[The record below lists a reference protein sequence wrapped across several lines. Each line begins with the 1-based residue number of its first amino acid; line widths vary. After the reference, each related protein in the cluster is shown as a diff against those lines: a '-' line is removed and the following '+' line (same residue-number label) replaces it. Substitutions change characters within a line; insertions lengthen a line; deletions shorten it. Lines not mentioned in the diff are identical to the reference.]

1 MKLDVS
7 LVIGRLSALPSRS
20 PIKRLLRAPLQFIP
34 PGLRVPV
41 VGGPLQGKRWIV
53 GSSISRCW
61 LGTYDRPESA
71 LMKHHLRPG
80 SICFDIG
87 AQAGYHT
94 LYASTVVGPSGRV
107 FAFEPAPRN
116 TANIRKH
123 LAMNH
128 LENVTVVEAAVSDFD
143 GISQFDCAS
152 SAVAGRLSPDGGLA
166 VRTITLDGEIER
178 GELPEPDYIKIDAE
192 GAELRILEGARRL
205 LTRRHPTLSIETHQW
220 LPEFPT
226 VRQDCMRFLYQLGY
240 SLKEPDPTDKDSDT
254 HLCALSGLGHPESDG
269 MIGQLTHSD
278 APFLVNNQYVAEM

>member
-7 LVIGRLSALPSRS
+7 CVLGRLSAMPSRS
-20 PIKRLLRAPLQFIP
+20 PLKRLLRAPLQFIP
-34 PGLRVPV
+34 PGLKVPV
-41 VGGPLQGKRWIV
+41 VRGPLQGKRWIV
-53 GSSISRCW
+53 GSSINRCW
-61 LGTYDRPESA
+61 LGSYDRPESS
-71 LMKHHLRPG
+71 LMKHYLRPG
-80 SICFDIG
+80 DVCFDIG

-116 TANIRKH
+116 AANIKKH

-152 SAVAGRLSPDGGLA
+152 SAVSGRLSPIGTLA
-166 VRTITLDGEIER
+166 VRTISLDHEVEHG
-178 GELPEPDYIKIDAE
+178 GLLEPDYIKIDAE

-205 LTRRHPTLSIETHQW
+205 LTRQRPTLSIETHQW

-226 VRQDCMRFLYQLGY
+226 VRQDCIRFLHQLGY
-240 SLKEPDPTDKDSDT
+240 ALKEPDPTNEDRDT
-254 HLCALSGLGHPESDG
+254 HLCAPSDRDYRESDG
-269 MIGQLTHSD
+269 TIDRLARSD
-278 APFLVNNQYVAEM
+278 EAYGS